1 MIILNG
7 SLFNLGQWQ
16 TGSCQRDFGH
26 ACGSIASNEFGV
38 RSPWSPVGSGLYDA
52 GIHSSGIRSPDR
64 PARSE
69 CHTDWAIPAHWETGS
84 ESFCLI
90 CSQKSAYKWPLHASP
105 VSRRP
110 VTAESRLLCWSS
122 RCEWFGTGTGF
133 SRSTSVFLVSVI
145 TKTPHTH
152 IHSHTT
158 LNQNLPTKVT
168 VFGNKESS
176 RQNNTLITF
185 NLQNVNVASKRHSL
199 DILHCLIEEKNTFRG
214 KAMWDSSCAQNSGLG
229 FIRLR
234 WCGVP
239 KPLSANSFCSSS
251 ET

>member
-1 MIILNG
+1 MPING
-7 SLFNLGQWQ
+7 RSMPHRLAAGLLLRNLGYYA
-16 TGSCQRDFGH
+16 G
-26 ACGSIASNEFGV
+26 
-38 RSPWSPVGSGLYDA
+38 PVD
-52 GIHSSGIRSPDR
+52 
-64 PARSE
+64 
-69 CHTDWAIPAHWETGS
+69 
-84 ESFCLI
+84 
-90 CSQKSAYKWPLHASP
+90 
-105 VSRRP
+105 VM
-110 VTAESRLLCWSS
+110 
-122 RCEWFGTGTGF
+122 FGTGTGF

-251 ET
+251 ETRGLMQVQAIHITIWLL